1 MNAMD
6 TERANLEQIRCIKKL
21 AKKNGIPEE
30 VAAML
35 WCDKCAKHW
44 RDVQHDQVCDT
55 QDD

>member
-1 MNAMD
+1 MN
-6 TERANLEQIRCIKKL
+6 TERANVEQIRCIKKL

-44 RDVQHDQVCDT
+44 REMQHDEVCDQ